1 LLFYAEEL
9 MNATPWQTAFSP
21 HFGCCGLSLL
31 SHPYRYSAVPRSLSH
46 HEYPLITHTSA
57 AHEKMAA
64 ASATGG
70 AKLASLPIINI
81 APWLGNHDGHGR
93 LSTSAAL
100 HAACLEYGFFYLD
113 VSEFIDPSEPEELT
127 QLARDFFALPQ
138 EEKNKIGLSKQDG
151 ARGSVRMF
159 SSFISCSADRS
170 YTTKATNA

>member
-1 LLFYAEEL
+1 
-9 MNATPWQTAFSP
+9 
-21 HFGCCGLSLL
+21 
-31 SHPYRYSAVPRSLSH
+31 
-46 HEYPLITHTSA
+46 
-57 AHEKMAA
+57 MAA

-113 VSEFIDPSEPEELT
+113 VSEFIDPSEPEELA

-159 SSFISCSADRS
+159 SSS
-170 YTTKATNA
+170 YHVLLIDLTTQRLPTPERECHKRKGR